1 MKMRRIN
8 PDIKAL
14 FMSGYSLEN
23 GTKNVIDEG
32 VCGFIEKP
40 FQESILLNRVGMCQS
55 NWDTISLGVDS
66 LPKSRDFHKRKNC
79 LF

>member
-1 MKMRRIN
+1 MPKMNGKETFMKMRRIN

-40 FQESILLNRVGMCQS
+40 FQESILLNRVS
-55 NWDTISLGVDS
+55 EALSI
-66 LPKSRDFHKRKNC
+66 KK
-79 LF
+79 